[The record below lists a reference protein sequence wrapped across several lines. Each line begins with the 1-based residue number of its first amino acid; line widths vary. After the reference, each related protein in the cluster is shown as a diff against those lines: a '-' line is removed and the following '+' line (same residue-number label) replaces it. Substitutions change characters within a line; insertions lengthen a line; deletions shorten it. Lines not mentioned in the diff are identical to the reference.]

1 MKKIKKYKFNLIIT
15 LCIIFLFAFSLRTH
29 GVELNN
35 NIKINKSELKQ
46 GDILIIKVLQNQSV
60 QKIIFNQT
68 EYTLKN
74 LDDDQVAFIPISY
87 WTSAGDYTLTLKTAT
102 NNITTNIKVISGKF
116 NNSYIEVD
124 TEKEKLVRPQDEKT
138 VKRKKEDQK
147 LIRQARRQSFD
158 QKLFTTSFQWPVE
171 GTISTEFGATRYVN
185 DKIQS
190 RHSGIDIACEKGTP
204 IFAANKG
211 VVKLAKN
218 LLVTGNTIII
228 DHGWEIFSSYSH
240 LERISVKKGDEV
252 KKGQKIG
259 EVGSTGFS
267 TGPHLHWTITV
278 GSVFVS
284 PHSFIEDN
292 LIDF

>member
-1 MKKIKKYKFNLIIT
+1 MKKIKKYKFILIIT
-15 LCIIFLFAFSLRTH
+15 LCIISLLSFSLITES
-29 GVELNN
+29 VNLNN

-46 GDILIIKVLQNQSV
+46 GDILIIKVPHNQSV
-60 QKIIFNQT
+60 QKILFNQT
-68 EYTLKN
+68 QYTFKN
-74 LDDDQVAFIPISY
+74 LDDYHVAFVPISY
-87 WTSAGDYTLTLKTAT
+87 WTSAGNYTLTLKTDT
-102 NNITTNIKVISGKF
+102 NNITADIKVISGNF
-116 NNSYIEVD
+116 PNSYIEVD
-124 TEKEKLVRPQDEKT
+124 TEQEELVRPQDEKT
-138 VKRKKEDQK
+138 VERKKEDQK
-147 LIRQARRQSFD
+147 LIRQARRQSFA
-158 QKLFTTSFQWPVE
+158 QKLFTTSFQWPVQ
-171 GTISTEFGATRYVN
+171 GTISTEFGATRFVN
-185 DKIQS
+185 DKLQS

-240 LERISVKKGDEV
+240 LEKISVKKGDEV

-278 GSVFVS
+278 GSVFVN
-284 PHSFIEDN
+284 PHNFLEDN
-292 LIDF
+292 LIEF

>member
-1 MKKIKKYKFNLIIT
+1 MKKIKKYKFSLIIT
-15 LCIIFLFAFSLRTH
+15 LCVISLLAFSFVTKS
-29 GVELNN
+29 VNLND

-46 GDILIIKVLQNQSV
+46 GDILIVRVPQNQTV

-68 EYTLKN
+68 QYTFKN
-74 LDDDQVAFIPISY
+74 FNDYQVAFVPVSY
-87 WTSAGDYTLTLKTAT
+87 WTSAGYYNLTIKTDK
-102 NNITTNIKVISGKF
+102 NNIKTDIKVISGNF
-116 NNSYIEVD
+116 PNSYIEVD
-124 TEKEKLVRPQDEKT
+124 TQQEELVRPQDEET
-138 VKRKKEDQK
+138 VKRKKEDQE
-147 LIRQARRQSFD
+147 LIREARRQSIA
-158 QKLFTTSFQWPVE
+158 QKLFTSSFQWPVK

-185 DKIQS
+185 DKLQS

-240 LERISVKKGDEV
+240 LEKISVKKGDEV

-278 GSVFVS
+278 GSVFVN
-284 PHSFIEDN
+284 PHNFLEDN